1 MKVLLVVIAC
11 IIRLAVMNP
20 IAQDSQEGTNNH
32 VDNKLVEQ
40 DTGLETLE
48 RNVGNLQTDVVKVA
62 NGAYQIGLV
71 TAGTSRRL

>member
-1 MKVLLVVIAC
+1 MKGFLVDHQPPVNGAG
-11 IIRLAVMNP
+11 RVAT
-20 IAQDSQEGTNNH
+20 QEGTNNN

-48 RNVGNLQTDVVKVA
+48 RNVGNLQTDAVKVA

>member
-20 IAQDSQEGTNNH
+20 IAQDYQEGTNNH
-32 VDNKLVEQ
+32 VDNKLVEH